1 MMTKQEE
8 REALKKIEKIIK
20 AAGPDSYI
28 GMAFAGCCE
37 IAADN
42 IESDFGN
49 SPKAKIEALEKE
61 LKEEKQ
67 KFHYWEKDCER
78 LERAVKKLADEKEEL
93 RQQLKQERAKQ
104 IPAAL
109 YKLVW
114 LAIDEHISAA
124 NARINEAVDTLVA
137 FADHPH
143 DIAVTNA
150 LQRIKEAR
158 DKKEKHGQLL
168 EELEKYEPDNV

>member
-8 REALKKIEKIIK
+8 LVALAKIEKLVK

-42 IESDFGN
+42 IKNDFGN
-49 SPKAKIEALEKE
+49 SPKAKIESLEKE

-78 LERAVKKLADEKEEL
+78 LELAVHRLDEEKEDL
-93 RQQLKQERAKQ
+93 RQQLNAERAKQ
-104 IPAAL
+104 LPAEL

-114 LAIDEHISAA
+114 LAINDHIELAES
-124 NARINEAVDTLVA
+124 RIAGCVEILAS
-137 FADHPH
+137 FADYPK
-143 DIAVTNA
+143 DISVADALKGLKNA
-150 LQRIKEAR
+150 K
-158 DKKEKHGQLL
+158 DKKDKYTKLL
-168 EELEKYEPDNV
+168 ESLEAYEPKNI

>member
-1 MMTKQEE
+1 MRADYSINKGKVRIRPMLSSDISTYVFQKDLAKEYG
-8 REALKKIEKIIK
+8 KKTRKR
-20 AAGPDSYI
+20 
-28 GMAFAGCCE
+28 
-37 IAADN
+37 
-42 IESDFGN
+42 
-49 SPKAKIEALEKE
+49 LEKE